1 MVNHKAYAVTYR
13 VYDVVGKTLADQI
26 PTFKR
31 AVEIARLYVTKDT
44 IHQSVVIWD
53 NSRQEIGCIAR
64 IDARPGFDWIYEEYR
79 GIALD

>member
-1 MVNHKAYAVTYR
+1 MVSYC
-13 VYDVVGKTLADQI
+13 VYDVVGKTLADKI

-31 AVEIARLYVTKDT
+31 AVEIARLCVLKDT
-44 IHQSVVIWD
+44 IHQTVAIWD
-53 NSRQEIGCIAR
+53 NSRQKNGCIAR